1 MQNKK
6 QRLISALSTL
16 ALTFVLSSGLTPPGT
31 APENPNPAFPQLPVE
46 EEAPGTDGEEEIH
59 PLTNLE
65 DTTTKIEE

>member
-31 APENPNPAFPQLPVE
+31 APENPNPAFPPVPVE
-46 EEAPGTDGEEEIH
+46 EESPGTDGEEGIN
-59 PLTNLE
+59 PLT
-65 DTTTKIEE
+65 DIDKPPTSFQQ